1 MRGVVMLAEMKIR
14 AAKVPNGKK
23 QIKLTDG
30 GGLYLL
36 VKPAG
41 KYWRFDYRY
50 AGKRKTLALG
60 IYPDVKTKRA
70 RQLRDEAREQLANG
84 IDPQKL
90 KRQRDEQIRAES
102 VALTFEGIAREWF
115 RTYRKDL
122 SENYADKVIRSLEIN
137 VFPWLGSIPIKEIEA
152 SQVLLTLQRVA
163 DRGAEETARRIK
175 TLCSAVFCYAVLHH
189 GLQQDPTTVIKGFL
203 KNKKK
208 KHYACIT
215 DSKEAGQLMRDISN
229 FEGTFIVQTAL
240 KLTPYVFLRPG
251 ELRSLEWTE
260 IDFTKKQIKLAA
272 EKMKMKQTHI
282 VPLSKQAL
290 SLLEDIYQMTGRGKY
305 VFPSIRTNLR
315 PISNNTINVA
325 LRRLGYDKET
335 MCAHGFRAMASTLL
349 HEQGFNS
356 DYIERQLAH
365 KEGNAIKAAYN
376 HARHLPERFEMMQAW
391 ADYLDGL
398 REGAEIIPIGKKRA
412 NGSS

>member
-1 MRGVVMLAEMKIR
+1 MLAEMKIR

-23 QIKLTDG
+23 QVKLTDG

-41 KYWRFDYRY
+41 KYWRFDYRF
-50 AGKRKTLALG
+50 AGKRKTMALG
-60 IYPDVKTKRA
+60 KYPDIKTKRA
-70 RQLRDEAREQLANG
+70 RQLRDEVREQLANG

-90 KRQRDEQIRAES
+90 KREKDEQIRAES
-102 VALTFEGIAREWF
+102 AALSFEGVAREWF
-115 RTYRKDL
+115 KVYKKDL
-122 SENYADKVIRSLEIN
+122 SKSYADKVIRSLEIN
-137 VFPWLGSIPIKEIEA
+137 VFPWLGSIPIKDIKA
-152 SQVLLTLQRVA
+152 PQVLLTLQRIA
-163 DRGAEETARRIK
+163 DRGAEETARRVK
-175 TLCSAVFCYAVLHH
+175 ALCSQVFCYGILHH
-189 GLQQDPTTVIKGFL
+189 QLESDPTTVIKGFL

-215 DSKEAGQLMRDISN
+215 DSKEAGQLMRDINS
-229 FEGTFIVQTAL
+229 FEGTYIVQIAL

-251 ELRSLEWTE
+251 ELRNLEWVE
-260 IDFTKKQIKLAA
+260 VDFPKKQIRLPAD
-272 EKMKMKQTHI
+272 KMKMKQAHI
-282 VPLSKQAL
+282 VPLSRQAL
-290 SLLEDIYQMTGRGKY
+290 SLLEDIYQLTGRGRY

-349 HEQGFNS
+349 HELGFNS

-398 REGAEIIPIGKKRA
+398 REGADIISIRQKRA
-412 NGSS
+412 KS

>member
-1 MRGVVMLAEMKIR
+1 MLAEMKIR

-23 QIKLTDG
+23 QVKLTDG

-41 KYWRFDYRY
+41 KYWRFDYRF
-50 AGKRKTLALG
+50 AGKRKTMALG
-60 IYPDVKTKRA
+60 KYPDIKTKRA
-70 RQLRDEAREQLANG
+70 RQLRDEVREQLANG

-90 KRQRDEQIRAES
+90 KREKDEQIRAES
-102 VALTFEGIAREWF
+102 AALSFEGVAREWF
-115 RTYRKDL
+115 KVYKKDL
-122 SENYADKVIRSLEIN
+122 SKSYADKVIRSLEIN
-137 VFPWLGSIPIKEIEA
+137 VFPWLGSIPIKDIKA
-152 SQVLLTLQRVA
+152 PQVLLTLQRIA
-163 DRGAEETARRIK
+163 DRGAEETARRVK
-175 TLCSAVFCYAVLHH
+175 ALCSQVFCYGVLHH
-189 GLQQDPTTVIKGFL
+189 QLESDPTTVIKGFL

-215 DSKEAGQLMRDISN
+215 DSKEAGQLMRDINS
-229 FEGTFIVQTAL
+229 FEGTYIVQIAL

-251 ELRSLEWTE
+251 ELRNLEWVE
-260 IDFTKKQIKLAA
+260 VDFPKKQIRLPAD
-272 EKMKMKQTHI
+272 KMKMKQAHI
-282 VPLSKQAL
+282 VPLSRQAL
-290 SLLEDIYQMTGRGKY
+290 SLLEDIYQLTGRGRY

-349 HEQGFNS
+349 HELGFNS

-398 REGAEIIPIGKKRA
+398 REGQI
-412 NGSS
+412 

>member
-1 MRGVVMLAEMKIR
+1 MLAEMKIR

-23 QIKLTDG
+23 QVKLTDG

-41 KYWRFDYRY
+41 KYWRFDYRF
-50 AGKRKTLALG
+50 AGKRKTMALG
-60 IYPDVKTKRA
+60 KYPDIKTKRA
-70 RQLRDEAREQLANG
+70 RQLRDEVREQLANG

-90 KRQRDEQIRAES
+90 KREKDEQIRAES
-102 VALTFEGIAREWF
+102 AALSFEGVAREWF
-115 RTYRKDL
+115 KVYKKDL
-122 SENYADKVIRSLEIN
+122 SKSYADKVIRSLEIN
-137 VFPWLGSIPIKEIEA
+137 VFPWLGSIPIKDIKA
-152 SQVLLTLQRVA
+152 PQVLLTLQRIA
-163 DRGAEETARRIK
+163 DRGAEETARRVK
-175 TLCSAVFCYAVLHH
+175 ALCSQVFCYGVLHH
-189 GLQQDPTTVIKGFL
+189 QLESDPTTVIKGFL

-215 DSKEAGQLMRDISN
+215 DSKEAGQLMRDINS
-229 FEGTFIVQTAL
+229 FEGTYIVQIAL

-251 ELRSLEWTE
+251 ELRNLEWVE
-260 IDFTKKQIKLAA
+260 VDFPKKQIRLPAD
-272 EKMKMKQTHI
+272 KMKMKQAHI
-282 VPLSKQAL
+282 VPLSRQAL
-290 SLLEDIYQMTGRGKY
+290 SLLEDIYQLTGRGRY

-349 HEQGFNS
+349 HELGFNS

-398 REGAEIIPIGKKRA
+398 REGADIISIRQKRA
-412 NGSS
+412 KS

>member
-23 QIKLTDG
+23 QVKLTDG

-41 KYWRFDYRY
+41 KYWRFDYRF
-50 AGKRKTLALG
+50 AGKRKTMALG
-60 IYPDVKTKRA
+60 KYPDIKTKRA
-70 RQLRDEAREQLANG
+70 RQLRDEVREQLANG

-90 KRQRDEQIRAES
+90 KREKDEQIRAES
-102 VALTFEGIAREWF
+102 AALSFEGVAREWF
-115 RTYRKDL
+115 KVYKKDL
-122 SENYADKVIRSLEIN
+122 SKSYADKVIRSLEIN
-137 VFPWLGSIPIKEIEA
+137 VFPWLGSIPIKDIKA
-152 SQVLLTLQRVA
+152 PQVLLTLQRIA
-163 DRGAEETARRIK
+163 DRGAEETARRVK
-175 TLCSAVFCYAVLHH
+175 ALCSQVFCYGILHH
-189 GLQQDPTTVIKGFL
+189 QLESDLTTVIKGFL

-215 DSKEAGQLMRDISN
+215 DSKEAGQLMRDINS
-229 FEGTFIVQTAL
+229 FEGTYIVQIAL

-251 ELRSLEWTE
+251 ELRNLEWVE
-260 IDFTKKQIKLAA
+260 VDFPKKQIRLPAD
-272 EKMKMKQTHI
+272 KMKMKQAHI
-282 VPLSKQAL
+282 VPLSRQVL
-290 SLLEDIYQMTGRGKY
+290 SLLEDIYQLTGSGRY

-349 HEQGFNS
+349 HELGFNS

-398 REGAEIIPIGKKRA
+398 REGADIISIRQKRA
-412 NGSS
+412 KS

>member
-23 QIKLTDG
+23 QVKLTDG

-41 KYWRFDYRY
+41 KYWRFDYRF
-50 AGKRKTLALG
+50 AGKRKTMALG
-60 IYPDVKTKRA
+60 KYPDIKTKRA
-70 RQLRDEAREQLANG
+70 RQLRDEVREQLANG

-90 KRQRDEQIRAES
+90 KREKDEQIRAES
-102 VALTFEGIAREWF
+102 AALSFEGVAREWF
-115 RTYRKDL
+115 KVYKKDL
-122 SENYADKVIRSLEIN
+122 SKSYADKVIRSLEIN
-137 VFPWLGSIPIKEIEA
+137 VFPWLGSIPIKDIKA
-152 SQVLLTLQRVA
+152 PQVLLTLQRIA
-163 DRGAEETARRIK
+163 DRGAEETARRVK
-175 TLCSAVFCYAVLHH
+175 ALCSQVFCYGILHH
-189 GLQQDPTTVIKGFL
+189 QLESDPTTVIKGFL

-215 DSKEAGQLMRDISN
+215 DSKEAGQLMRDINS
-229 FEGTFIVQTAL
+229 FEGTYIVQIAL

-251 ELRSLEWTE
+251 ELRNLEWVE
-260 IDFTKKQIKLAA
+260 VDFPKKQIRLPAD
-272 EKMKMKQTHI
+272 KMKMKQAHI
-282 VPLSKQAL
+282 VPLSRQAL
-290 SLLEDIYQMTGRGKY
+290 SLLEDIYQLTGRGRY

-349 HEQGFNS
+349 HELGFNS

-398 REGAEIIPIGKKRA
+398 REGADIISIRQKRA
-412 NGSS
+412 KS